1 MEITMKPVIYLD
13 MDGVLCD
20 FFTPVLRLF
29 EVNRL
34 PAQRPLVYDIV
45 PWINQVREEN
55 MFYTPLSDKEI
66 YDTIQNHPDFWHKL
80 PQYSHTQELIG
91 MCLSYGE
98 VYVNS
103 WPQPYASCYEE
114 KFRWLRD
121 NTTISPS
128 KFILMKDKHLLAKPN
143 TILIDDCPSNIE
155 KFINCSGKTI
165 TFPQPWNC
173 NHDVTDKMDYVFNEL
188 QQHLDAINNEY

>member
-1 MEITMKPVIYLD
+1 

-20 FFTPVLRLF
+20 FFTPALRLF

-34 PAQRPLVYDIV
+34 PVQRPLVYDIV
-45 PWINQVREEN
+45 PWINQIREEN
-55 MFYTPLSDKEI
+55 NFFAPLPDREVW
-66 YDTIQNHPDFWHKL
+66 DTIKNHFDFWHKL
-80 PQYSHTQELIG
+80 PQYAHTQELID
-91 MCLSYGE
+91 MCLSYAE
-98 VYVNS
+98 VYVTS

-121 NTTISPS
+121 NTNISPT
-128 KFILMKDKHLLAKPN
+128 KFIFTKDKHLLARPN

-155 KFINCSGKTI
+155 KFIKHGGKTI

-173 NHDVTDKMDYVFNEL
+173 NHEVVDKMDYVFNDL
-188 QQHLDAINNEY
+188 KQCLDAIHYEQP